1 MKFRSGL
8 LAFILIFLPP
18 FTAHAEGQ
26 TADLR
31 VSCGGIFG
39 LCGYV
44 DSDGEVV
51 VPQRFESLRR
61 FSDQLAPARVE
72 GLWGFLNPDGTFAI
86 EPIFDQ
92 VGDFHDERA
101 EVVLD
106 GKAGVIDLSG
116 GFVVP
121 DEFWRAVPFGKE
133 AALVVLPEDVRRH
146 QRRLDR
152 DSLFEKFHLYSKDR
166 GIVTEVPIE
175 FMWFVQ
181 PGSIGPSD
189 RIWASVDGRTFGLMD
204 NMGDWLI
211 EPLFNHVQ
219 TLHENRAIV
228 SVAGA
233 SNESLWGAVDS
244 DGEIAIELKHPW
256 LSYFSNGFG
265 LVGGPGPYDQRQTGL
280 ILPDGNVLG
289 DRLFE
294 KADRPTDTSPARVME
309 DGIWYNFAN
318 DGTLVREEPDGTV
331 IGSCPQGL
339 TIVREGAGYAITNQ
353 VGERHVQERLDYI
366 SFGISR
372 NGRVNGG
379 SIFRR
384 EVDCGGPVAVG
395 LGPSGDRQWTFVAT
409 DGTPLIPGN
418 WFTST
423 FRFDAGYAVVQT
435 GSDAD
440 GSEMWG
446 VLNERGE
453 FTLPLGPTPIR
464 RSSEMVL
471 PSGQPFFLFGT
482 GTDQYPSDANGLP
495 VTLPDTIYDNRRE
508 QAIQC
513 SGGARIVGDDN
524 GFGIKGPDGATL
536 VPAIHRAISCYQ
548 NGVAWVPSEYTE
560 KWCPIGP
567 DGAFRSEPACIES
580 YYPFSISHHFPEQF
594 SDNPFESNILWV
606 RAWLDWGLD
615 RRDEPPIW
623 VGDGV
628 RSQGSYSVVPFG
640 RP

>member
-1 MKFRSGL
+1 MFRSVL
-8 LAFILIFLPP
+8 LALMLNFLG
-18 FTAHAEGQ
+18 FLAANAEGRA
-26 TADLR
+26 ADLR

-51 VPQRFESLRR
+51 VPQRFESLHR

-92 VGDFHDERA
+92 VGDFHEERA
-101 EVVLD
+101 EVVFD
-106 GKAGVIDLSG
+106 GNAGVIDVRG
-116 GFVVP
+116 DFVVP
-121 DEFWRAVPFGKE
+121 AEFWRAVPFGQD

-146 QRRLDR
+146 QRRLDLNF
-152 DSLFEKFHLYSKDR
+152 LFEKFHLYNKDN
-166 GIVTEVPIE
+166 GIVTEVPVE
-175 FMWFVQ
+175 FKWFVR

-189 RIWASVDGRTFGLMD
+189 WVWASLDGRIFGLMD
-204 NMGDWLI
+204 NTGDWLI
-211 EPLFNHVQ
+211 EPSYNHVQ
-219 TLHENRAIV
+219 TLHEDRAIV
-228 SVAGA
+228 SVTTA
-233 SNESLWGAVDS
+233 SNERLWGAVDG
-244 DGEIAIELKHPW
+244 DGAVAIELEHPW

-280 ILPDGNVLG
+280 IRPDGTVLG

-339 TIVREGAGYAITNQ
+339 TVVREGAGYAITNQ
-353 VGERHVQERLDYI
+353 AGERQVQERLDYI

-372 NGRVNGG
+372 NGGINAG
-379 SIFRR
+379 SISKR
-384 EVDCGGPVAVG
+384 EIDCSAPIAVG
-395 LGPSGDRQWTFVAT
+395 LGPSGERQWTFVST
-409 DGTPLIPGN
+409 DGMPLTPGI
-418 WFTST
+418 WFTNSY
-423 FRFDAGYAVVQT
+423 RFSAGYAVVQT
-435 GSDAD
+435 GSQAD

-446 VLNERGE
+446 ILNELGE
-453 FTLPLGPTPIR
+453 FTLTLGPTRIR
-464 RSSEMVL
+464 RGSEMVL
-471 PSGQPFFLFGT
+471 PNGQPYFLFGT
-482 GTDQYPSDANGLP
+482 DTEQYPSDAYGLP
-495 VTLPDTIYDNRRE
+495 VSLPDAIEDNRRE

-524 GFGIKGPDGATL
+524 GFGIEGPDGATL
-536 VPAIHRAISCYQ
+536 VPAIHRAISCYR
-548 NGVAWVPSEYTE
+548 NGVAWAPSEDTE
-560 KWCPIGP
+560 AWCPIGP

-580 YYPFSISHHFPEQF
+580 YYPYSVTHHYPEQF

-606 RAWLDWGLD
+606 RAWLEWGMD

-628 RSQGSYSVVPFG
+628 MSQGSYSVIPFG